1 MFIHF
6 SRKCPFI
13 LYRIRI
19 VMRWY
24 LLSGNF
30 PFGFIRFEWHGD
42 WMSEW
47 EKKKLDLITK
57 VHRTM
62 EIFIMERVFIS
73 TMDFIFLSNKCWHFF
88 DIFLIAEHEMVFDEF
103 RLNVQFNEQ
112 LPMAQQKWIKCYSG
126 FFFCI
131 LFLFLSFSHFLHN
144 ECTACPSLNARK
156 T

>member
-13 LYRIRI
+13 F
-19 VMRWY
+19 VPNTNCHAMV
-24 LLSGNF
+24 
-30 PFGFIRFEWHGD
+30 PFVRQFSFWIYTF
-42 WMSEW
+42 WMAWRLNERVR
-47 EKKKLDLITK
+47 EKKLDLITK

-88 DIFLIAEHEMVFDEF
+88 DIFLIAEHEMVFDESS
-103 RLNVQFNEQ
+103 LNVQFNEQ